1 MALWPNGR
9 HMTRSTYKGLGVAPG
24 LDARIKALGDRM
36 NRFVGETFTRTASTP
51 DGYGTKGYVP
61 AIRAG
66 SMSARQTVASGEFT
80 GNALAGGPMTAD
92 PTTIC
97 TITGDNNNVSLIVS
111 MSGTGAVATL
121 TGDNLELKLTIGLS
135 GAAEWTLTGTSSLSM
150 VVPVEGTGNVFSFFG
165 VSDLR
170 GRLSLSGEWTPFTE
184 LSPENL
190 AAAVWDA
197 VATDFNT
204 VGTMGNKLNTAS
216 SGGVD
221 LNALA
226 LAVWTYIDRT
236 LTSGGSGYT
245 PEQIADAIL
254 AAAQITPIH
263 ADTQLI
269 NSAEV
274 IGDGT
279 AGNDWRGLGVPPT
292 VV

>member
-36 NRFVGETFTRTASTP
+36 NRFVGETFARTASTP

-66 SMSARQTVASGEFT
+66 SMSARQAVSSGEFT

-135 GAAEWTLTGTSSLSM
+135 GTAEWTLTGTSSLSM
-150 VVPVEGTGNVFSFFG
+150 VVPIEGTGNVVNLSG
-165 VSDLR
+165 TSDLR
-170 GRLSLSGEWTPFTE
+170 GLLSMAGEWTPFTE
-184 LSPENL
+184 LSPEGL
-190 AAAVWDA
+190 AAAVWNSLLA
-197 VATDFNT
+197 NYNTD
-204 VGTMGNKLNTAS
+204 GSAGKALSTAG

-221 LNALA
+221 LEALA
-226 LAVWTYIDRT
+226 QAVWTHISRT
-236 LTSGGSGYT
+236 LTDNPG
-245 PEQIADAIL
+245 
-254 AAAQITPIH
+254 ITTGEIITALNTTTIPV
-263 ADTQLI
+263 DVQKM
-269 NSAEV
+269 NGAEL

-279 AGNDWRGLGVPPT
+279 EGDDWRGVGVPPT